1 METIRTFV
9 SEYLSKNWVA
19 SDTDIMDAFIRKNY
33 ISAFKKVNY
42 GMLGKKSESIRK
54 TLWGF
59 KKKWFLE
66 EVSRVKHICK
76 NTKGALFSEEIF
88 YKLK

>member
-19 SDTDIMDAFIRKNY
+19 SDIDIMDAFIRKNY

-42 GMLGKKSESIRK
+42 GMLWKKSESIRK
-54 TLWGF
+54 SLWGF

-66 EVSRVKHICK
+66 EVSRVKRVCK
-76 NTKGALFSEEIF
+76 NTKALFSEEIF

>member
-19 SDTDIMDAFIRKNY
+19 SDIDIMDAFIRKNY
-33 ISAFKKVNY
+33 ISVFRKVNY
-42 GMLGKKSESIRK
+42 GMLGKKAESIRK
-54 TLWGF
+54 RLWGF

-66 EVSRVKHICK
+66 EVSRVKHLYK
-76 NTKGALFSEEIF
+76 NTKSSSEEIF

>member
-9 SEYLSKNWVA
+9 LNYLEKNWVA
-19 SDTDIMDAFIRKNY
+19 SDIDIMDAFIRKNS
-33 ISAFKKVNY
+33 ISVFRKVNY
-42 GMLGKKSESIRK
+42 GMLWKKSESIRK
-54 TLWGF
+54 SLWAF

-66 EVSRVKHICK
+66 EVSRVKRICK
-76 NTKGALFSEEIF
+76 NTKSLYSEEIF